1 MNDELYTKC
10 DSCGLPILHRT
21 AKRNAGLCAHCHN
34 AVKRSKEPARQNP
47 PEKADPFDTDPEL
60 NWLKEIVDAAALEDA
75 LEDLNNFNASRGH
88 RPVTVGDLPIMGFVH
103 VFERHKKRIL
113 KDQYDID
120 WKTRR
125 ELNPY
130 IWYD

>member
-10 DSCGLPILHRT
+10 DSCGLPILRRT
-21 AKRNAGLCAHCHN
+21 AKRNTGLCAHCHN
-34 AVKRSKEPARQNP
+34 AVKLSKEPARQYP
-47 PEKADPFDTDPEL
+47 PERTDPFDTDPEL
-60 NWLKEIVDAAALEDA
+60 NWLKEIVDAAAMEDA

-88 RPVTVGDLPIMGFVH
+88 RLVTVDDLPIMGFVH

-113 KDQYDID
+113 KDQYGID

-125 ELNPY
+125 QLNPH